1 MKASVMLEHEVK
13 YAVILAFDVRIE
25 RDAQD
30 MADSL
35 GVKIFQV
42 RILGLSLSGIL
53 DFLSRCQIGRCFK
66 SVVLSL
72 FGLKKS
78 STDPLSVNYYYFWTP
93 Q

>member
-1 MKASVMLEHEVK
+1 MVSISFQFAGVKVGPVVKRDVMKASVMLEHEVK

-42 RILGLSLSGIL
+42 CI
-53 DFLSRCQIGRCFK
+53 CA
-66 SVVLSL
+66 
-72 FGLKKS
+72 
-78 STDPLSVNYYYFWTP
+78 
-93 Q
+93 

>member
-42 RILGLSLSGIL
+42 RILGLSLSG
-53 DFLSRCQIGRCFK
+53 SA
-66 SVVLSL
+66 
-72 FGLKKS
+72 
-78 STDPLSVNYYYFWTP
+78 
-93 Q
+93 

>member
-1 MKASVMLEHEVK
+1 MPSGKLWIQKSFNFHFLLQFAGVKVGPVVKRDVMKASVMLEHEVK

-42 RILGLSLSGIL
+42 RI
-53 DFLSRCQIGRCFK
+53 
-66 SVVLSL
+66 
-72 FGLKKS
+72 FGF
-78 STDPLSVNYYYFWTP
+78 T
-93 Q
+93 